1 MTRGIGDIDAD
12 FNDRGGDEDMQ
23 RPGSNRLM
31 GCGYPM
37 SWVIC
42 GMTRDWAGVEGK
54 GHLLLSAARSGVVTS
69 KALPCPSLRL
79 DRPMMDREGPFP

>member
-1 MTRGIGDIDAD
+1 
-12 FNDRGGDEDMQ
+12 
-23 RPGSNRLM
+23 
-31 GCGYPM
+31 M